1 MPEPKHALETGEKIS
16 TIYDSVYE
24 QMHTDHARNLL
35 KLERKLGLPFNSSV
49 SSHLYT
55 NSCSRKKK
63 SCRVSKNEMNT
74 TEEQRIQPAKEKL
87 RSQKAIKPG

>member
-35 KLERKLGLPFNSSV
+35 KLERKLDLPFNSSV

-63 SCRVSKNEMNT
+63 SYRVSKNEMNT
-74 TEEQRIQPAKEKL
+74 TEEQRIQPAKEKW

>member
-1 MPEPKHALETGEKIS
+1 MPEPKQALETGEKIS

-63 SCRVSKNEMNT
+63 SFRVSKNEMNT
-74 TEEQRIQPAKEKL
+74 TEEQRIQPAKEK
-87 RSQKAIKPG
+87 

>member
-63 SCRVSKNEMNT
+63 SYRVSKNEMNT
-74 TEEQRIQPAKEKL
+74 TEEQRIQPAKEK
-87 RSQKAIKPG
+87 